1 MDINMTI
8 SEERRIE
15 LGNYVRKIMSEKKL
29 GFNQIVLKTKINTK
43 PFSEIINGKQQ
54 KINPFYLQKIAY
66 ALKLDYKELYEIVGY
81 LEKKE
86 SKENLDNI
94 GLTQVKFLVYGK
106 SNLKSENID
115 LKSIIREER
124 LILLPGEKMP
134 KNAYMI
140 DIKGDSMYPALIEGD
155 IAIVD
160 PVCEEFKDKGLYVVT
175 YNGVTMLRRVLYR
188 KDYIQLV
195 SDNPDRLKYP
205 DIIIVNKDG
214 VDFICNGLIIEVK
227 RKYIR

>member
-15 LGNYVRKIMSEKKL
+15 LGNYIRKIMSEKKL

-66 ALKLDYKELYEIVGY
+66 ALRLDYKELYEIAGY
-81 LEKKE
+81 LDKKDL
-86 SKENLDNI
+86 KENLGNI
-94 GLTQVKFLVYGK
+94 GLTQVKLSVYGK

-115 LKSIIREER
+115 LESIIRTER
-124 LILLPGEKMP
+124 LILLPGEELP
-134 KNAYMI
+134 TDAFMI
-140 DIKGDSMYPALIEGD
+140 DIKGDSMYPSLVEGD

-160 PVCEEFKDKGLYVVT
+160 PICGEFKDKGLYLIT
-175 YNGVTMLRRVLYR
+175 YNEETIIRRVLYR
-188 KDYIQLV
+188 EEYIQLV
-195 SDNPDRLKYP
+195 SDNQDRIKYP
-205 DIIIVNKDG
+205 DIIIVNKEEK
-214 VDFICNGLIIEVK
+214 DFVCNGFIIEVK

>member
-86 SKENLDNI
+86 SKENIDNI

-160 PVCEEFKDKGLYVVT
+160 SVCEEFKDKGLYVVT

>member
-29 GFNQIVLKTKINTK
+29 GFNQIVIKTKINTK

-94 GLTQVKFLVYGK
+94 GLTQVNLSVYGK

-115 LKSIIREER
+115 LESIIKKER
-124 LILLPGEKMP
+124 IILLPGEELP
-134 KNAYMI
+134 KDAFMI

-160 PVCEEFKDKGLYVVT
+160 PVCGEFKDKSLYVVT

-195 SDNPDRLKYP
+195 SDNQDRIKYP
-205 DIIIVNKDG
+205 DIIIVNKEG
-214 VDFICNGLIIEVK
+214 IDFVCNGLIIEVK

>member
-115 LKSIIREER
+115 LKSITREER

-160 PVCEEFKDKGLYVVT
+160 PACEEFKDKGLYIVT